1 MRTILPFWILLLF
14 LLAGCSSPSP
24 FTDDPD
30 SLFIG
35 RWAMDRVYEDGEEV
49 TEEHNPNGDRWIEFF
64 PDGVFD
70 SGGQPYGHNS
80 GAWTFD
86 PETGV
91 LYLDSAAGEGD
102 DSFWYVSFDRKKSEM
117 RWKGVRSDFT
127 SRFELVHV
135 KM

>member
-1 MRTILPFWILLLF
+1 MRTFISSSTLLLF
-14 LLAGCSSPSP
+14 LLAGCSSSGT

-30 SLFIG
+30 YLFVG
-35 RWAMDRVYEDGEEV
+35 RWAMDRVYEDGTEV
-49 TEEHNPNGDRWIEFF
+49 TEEHNPADDRWIEFS
-64 PDGVFD
+64 PDGVFE

-80 GAWTFD
+80 GKWTFD
-86 PETGV
+86 PDTGV
-91 LYLDSAAGEGD
+91 LFIDSAAGEGD
-102 DSFWYVSFDRKKSEM
+102 DSYWYVSFDRNKREM